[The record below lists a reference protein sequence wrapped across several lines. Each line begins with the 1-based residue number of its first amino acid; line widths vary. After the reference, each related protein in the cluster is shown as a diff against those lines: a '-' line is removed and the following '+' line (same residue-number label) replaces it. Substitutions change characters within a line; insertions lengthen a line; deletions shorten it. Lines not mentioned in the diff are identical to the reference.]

1 MSQTQHNSRVLNKTE
16 EQSTITGMAEKIY
29 TWIIGISLIGGVLLF
44 IFNSISFLFY
54 YNKLLTKT
62 KRG

>member
-54 YNKLLTKT
+54 
-62 KRG
+62 